1 MKKRVAD
8 YIADLLVENQI
19 TRIFS
24 VVGGGAMH
32 LNDAFGNHSGLSVL
46 YNQHEQACAIAAE
59 GYARV
64 YNKMAAVCVTTGPGG
79 TNTITGILCAWQD
92 SIPMLV
98 ISGQV
103 RTDTMVESTSLNLRQ
118 FGEQEHYI
126 VRTVKDITKYAV
138 TVKTP
143 QDIKR
148 EVEKA
153 IYMATHGRRGPCWI
167 DIPLD
172 VQGAIIETED
182 LIGYEP
188 DGKNESL
195 FDVTEL
201 KAMLSVAQRP
211 VIIAGSGIRSANVYK
226 EFRQLVQR
234 LQVPVVAATVIV
246 DLMPTEESV
255 YYGNFGT
262 FGGRAGNFIV
272 QNADCLLVLGCSMS
286 FKHTGFNYWEFSKH
300 SKKIVV
306 NVDENELKKP
316 TLKIDLPICIDLK
329 DFFLRLQEEELEFK
343 MLDEK
348 WKIYCDTLKGKFP
361 WYPLNSDHSDKI
373 NPYYFAKHFK
383 EMIPRDSIVVVGN
396 NCAGVSVL
404 QSGIRCEGQ
413 RMWDN
418 SNCGTMGYDLPAS
431 IGAAVASGQ
440 EIYLVTGD
448 GGIQMNIQELQTVV
462 YNNLPIKICI
472 FNNGGYH
479 SIEQTHTN
487 FFGRLSGCNRNPG
500 MGLPNFER
508 LAAAYEIP
516 YYHCDKHEDLDETLQ
531 RIKEEKGYCILE
543 IEEGTNHPIEPRIK
557 SKLIDGKMVSPPI
570 DDMFPF
576 LAENDYIKCSKY
588 KEFIKDI

>member
-19 TRIFS
+19 NNIFS

-32 LNDAFGNHSGLSVL
+32 LNDAFGNHEGLKVM
-46 YNQHEQACAIAAE
+46 YNQHEQASTIAAE

-64 YNKMAAVCVTTGPGG
+64 NNRMAAVCVTTGPGG

-103 RTDTMVESTSLNLRQ
+103 RMATMVESTGLNLRQ

-138 TVKTP
+138 TVKDP
-143 QDIKR
+143 HNIR
-148 EVEKA
+148 YEVEKA
-153 IYMATHGRRGPCWI
+153 IYIATHGRRGPCWL

-172 VQGAIIETED
+172 VQSAMIETDE
-182 LIGYEP
+182 LRGYQLEEVENRTINV
-188 DGKNESL
+188 DEIKAAMESA
-195 FDVTEL
+195 T
-201 KAMLSVAQRP
+201 RP
-211 VIIAGSGIRSANVYK
+211 VIIAGSGIRSGNVYK
-226 EFRQLVQR
+226 EFREFVERMQI
-234 LQVPVVAATVIV
+234 PVVAATVIT
-246 DLMPTEESV
+246 DLMPTAEQY

-262 FGGRAGNFIV
+262 FGGRTGNFIV

-286 FKHTGFNYWEFSKH
+286 FKHIGFNYTEFSKN

-306 NVDENELKKP
+306 NVDEDELKKP
-316 TLKIDLPICIDLK
+316 IMKIDIPVCADLK
-329 DFFLRLQEEELEFK
+329 DFFTVFEKKKIEFK
-343 MLDEK
+343 MMDEK
-348 WKIYCDTLKGKFP
+348 WKFYCDTLREKFP
-361 WYPLNSDHSDKI
+361 WYLPKHQQSDKI
-373 NPYYFAKHFK
+373 NPYFFAKQFK
-383 EMIPRDSIVVVGN
+383 EMLPQDSIVVVGN

-431 IGAAVASGQ
+431 IGAAVASEK

-462 YNNLPIKICI
+462 YNKLPIKICI
-472 FNNGGYH
+472 FSNGGYH

-487 FFGRLSGCNRNPG
+487 FFGRLSGCNRETG
-500 MGLPNFER
+500 MDLPSFKR
-508 LAAAYEIP
+508 LANAYEIP
-516 YYHCDKHEDLDETLQ
+516 YYFCDNH
-531 RIKEEKGYCILE
+531 KELKGILNKVKNEKGYCIFE
-543 IEEGTNHPIEPRIK
+543 VAEGTDHPIEPKIK
-557 SKLIDGKMVSPPI
+557 SKFVDGQMVSTPI
-570 DDMFPF
+570 DDMYPF
-576 LAENDYIKCSKY
+576 LTEGEYKKYAEYDK
-588 KEFIKDI
+588 F